1 MRKLHYFIKFL
12 ISVIVAVSFISAGTL
27 EFAGAAEATSGKV
40 AAYRGVEHDWGY
52 INIKGGNL
60 QHTFSMYN
68 SGEDNLLLK
77 GGFTSCGCTK
87 LSITLPDGSKSP
99 EFGMSLLNN
108 WIGLVKPG
116 ESFKI
121 TIDYDPLAH
130 GLKDLGPVER
140 RAYLIT
146 SAPHDDRLSNR
157 MQVVRNG
164 TVTTFR
170 VSGVVVSEEEF
181 KKTGM
186 KNRYKKEMGDF
197 SFRDI
202 EYDFGVLKQSQ
213 GITRYG
219 FPFIYRGAKPITITG
234 TPTSCGCTRASIS
247 KERFNPGDEGI
258 LTVEFDPNLHKEPV
272 GKFFK
277 TISILT
283 DIPQKERVEVRIWAE
298 IDEDLGHD
306 AYKQKEHKD

>member
-1 MRKLHYFIKFL
+1 MSKLHYIYKIL
-12 ISVIVAVSFISAGTL
+12 VSMIVAVSFISAGTL
-27 EFAGAAEATSGKV
+27 GFAGAAEAASGKV
-40 AAYRGVEHDWGY
+40 AAYRGVEHEWGY
-52 INIKGGNL
+52 INIQGGNL

-68 SGEDNLLLK
+68 SGEDTLLLK

-99 EFGMSLLNN
+99 EFGMSLLNK

-116 ESFKI
+116 ESFKV
-121 TIDYDPLAH
+121 TLDYDPLAH
-130 GLKDLGPVER
+130 GPKELGPVER

-164 TVTTFR
+164 TVTAFR
-170 VSGVVVSEEEF
+170 ISGVVVSQEEF
-181 KKTGM
+181 KKSGLD
-186 KNRYKKEMGDF
+186 NRYKNAMGDF
-197 SFRDI
+197 TFRDI
-202 EYDFGVLKQSQ
+202 EHDFGVLKQSQ
-213 GITRYG
+213 GITRHE
-219 FPFIYRGAKPITITG
+219 FPFIYKGAKPVTITG

-258 LTVEFDPNLHKEPV
+258 LTVEFDPNLHEEPE

-277 TISILT
+277 TISVLT
-283 DIPQKERVEVRIWAE
+283 DIPQKKRVEVRIWAE